1 MFYSIHN
8 WKDEN
13 ININNYKTSNGF
25 LYIAQIFFWEIFA
38 EGNSSDLG
46 QLCHM

>member
-1 MFYSIHN
+1 MFYSSHN

-13 ININNYKTSNGF
+13 TNIYNYKTSNRF
-25 LYIAQIFFWEIFA
+25 LYSSVFSDKFFA

-46 QLCHM
+46 QLHPL